1 MLETEISKLTDQVIR
16 LNELLSALLSSKSDA
31 PAAPVVSV
39 SDAALV
45 SAAVKLES
53 AVASAPAPAPVAPA
67 PAPVAPAPAPVAPA
81 PAPAPVQ
88 TEPAAPVSVAPAPAA
103 PVSAAITLESLRQL
117 CVAKAKKDYANSA
130 RIRGILAPYSVA
142 NIQSLKPEDYSA
154 VYAAVEAL

>member
-16 LNELLSALLSSKSDA
+16 LNELLAALLSSKSDA

-67 PAPVAPAPAPVAPA
+67 PAAPA

-88 TEPAAPVSVAPAPAA
+88 TEPAAPAPAPSPAA
-103 PVSAAITLESLRQL
+103 PEPAAITLETLRQL

>member
-67 PAPVAPAPAPVAPA
+67 PAAPAPAPAPVAPVSAA
-81 PAPAPVQ
+81 PAPAPS
-88 TEPAAPVSVAPAPAA
+88 PAAPEP
-103 PVSAAITLESLRQL
+103 AAITLETLRQL

>member
-16 LNELLSALLSSKSDA
+16 LNELLAALLSSKSDA

-53 AVASAPAPAPVAPA
+53 ALAPAPVAPAPVAPAPVESAPAPAPVAPA
-67 PAPVAPAPAPVAPA
+67 PAPAL
-81 PAPAPVQ
+81 APAPVQ
-88 TEPAAPVSVAPAPAA
+88 TEPA
-103 PVSAAITLESLRQL
+103 AAITLESLRQL
-117 CVAKAKKDYANSA
+117 CVAKAKKDYANSG

>member
-16 LNELLSALLSSKSDA
+16 LNELLAALLSSKSDA

-53 AVASAPAPAPVAPA
+53 ALAPAPVAPAPVESAPAPAPVAPA
-67 PAPVAPAPAPVAPA
+67 PAPAL
-81 PAPAPVQ
+81 APVQ
-88 TEPAAPVSVAPAPAA
+88 TEPA
-103 PVSAAITLESLRQL
+103 AAITLESLRQL
-117 CVAKAKKDYANSA
+117 CVAKAKKDYANSG

>member
-16 LNELLSALLSSKSDA
+16 LNELLAALLSSKSDA

-67 PAPVAPAPAPVAPA
+67 PAAPA

>member
-16 LNELLSALLSSKSDA
+16 LNELLAALLSSKSAA

-67 PAPVAPAPAPVAPA
+67 PAAPAPAPAPVAPVSAA
-81 PAPAPVQ
+81 PAPAPS
-88 TEPAAPVSVAPAPAA
+88 PAAPEP
-103 PVSAAITLESLRQL
+103 AAITLETLRQL

>member
-53 AVASAPAPAPVAPA
+53 AVAS
-67 PAPVAPAPAPVAPA
+67 APAPAPVAPA

>member
-1 MLETEISKLTDQVIR
+1 MLETEISKLTEQVTR
-16 LNELLSALLSSKSDA
+16 LNELLAVLLSSKSDV

-45 SAAVKLES
+45 
-53 AVASAPAPAPVAPA
+53 
-67 PAPVAPAPAPVAPA
+67 APA
-81 PAPAPVQ
+81 PAPAVSEPAAPAPVPSLVQ
-88 TEPAAPVSVAPAPAA
+88 TEPAAPVSAAPAPAA

-117 CVAKAKKDYANSA
+117 CVAKAKKDYANSS

-142 NIQSLKPEDYSA
+142 NIQGLKPEDYSA

>member
-67 PAPVAPAPAPVAPA
+67 PAAPA

-88 TEPAAPVSVAPAPAA
+88 TEPAAPVSVAPAPAT

>member
-67 PAPVAPAPAPVAPA
+67 PAAPA

-88 TEPAAPVSVAPAPAA
+88 TEPAAPAPAPSPAA
-103 PVSAAITLESLRQL
+103 PEPAAITLETLRQL